1 MIHIGDCLEVM
12 KTLDAESIDA
22 IVTDP
27 PYGLSFMGKDWD
39 HGIPGESFW
48 SEALPMNDRP

>member
-1 MIHIGDCLEVM
+1 VIHIGDCLEVM